1 MAKGDEKEGEEAA
14 GGGRKKL
21 IIIALP
27 VIVLVLAAA
36 WFFVLRPKDDSSGAA
51 KELPAPVAGTV
62 VPLDSIT
69 VNLAKGHF
77 LKVGIALQ
85 PTKDVAEAPDGS
97 KALDQVINVFSNM
110 TIDQLSSTEGKDA
123 AKKELVARVK
133 LAYLPEGDPTEEEIT
148 KANEEVSGGKV
159 HETDDLTAAQAE
171 KRVSQ
176 LTVQP
181 EVYDVYFTEF
191 VMQ

>member
-1 MAKGDEKEGEEAA
+1 M
-14 GGGRKKL
+14 
-21 IIIALP
+21 
-27 VIVLVLAAA
+27 LAAA

-133 LAYLPEGDPTEEEIT
+133 LAYLPEGTPPRRRSPRRTRRSAGARCTRPTT
-148 KANEEVSGGKV
+148 
-159 HETDDLTAAQAE
+159 
-171 KRVSQ
+171 
-176 LTVQP
+176 
-181 EVYDVYFTEF
+181 
-191 VMQ
+191 